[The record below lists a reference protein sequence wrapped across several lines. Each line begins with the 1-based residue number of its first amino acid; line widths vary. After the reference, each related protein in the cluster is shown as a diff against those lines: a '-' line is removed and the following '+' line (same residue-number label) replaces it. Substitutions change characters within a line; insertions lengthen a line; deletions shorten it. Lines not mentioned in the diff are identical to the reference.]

1 MVRALSVRARY
12 CVVLIVTACL
22 WGHVSEVFDTWDH
35 SFQTGNDIEYS
46 VVLLALVTG
55 AVLALAHLATTVI
68 RASASVHVSPSVTA
82 GAQPAKPFST
92 LRHDHSPPL
101 ELRV

>member
-1 MVRALSVRARY
+1 MAKGPSVRVRFFA
-12 CVVLIVTACL
+12 VLIVSACL

-46 VVLLALVTG
+46 VALFALVTG
-55 AVLALAHLATTVI
+55 AVLALAHFSPAVMHTT
-68 RASASVHVSPSVTA
+68 ASVHVSPAVRASGEPV
-82 GAQPAKPFST
+82 QPFST
-92 LRHDHSPPL
+92 PRYGHSPPL